1 MISRK
6 EIADELVL
14 RESIRKLLKQ
24 KILKEQKQ
32 EQELRQVIRK
42 LILQEAE
49 SATPASP
56 YDITAMN
63 FLKTLLQN
71 ILPKI
76 ESSYKS
82 LTSSDTQ
89 RKSFRAHIVNGADEL
104 LDTLNSG
111 PEDKKK
117 EQELEEEIEIDVG
130 DETPE
135 GFIDIEDPK
144 EKEKEEPEEPP
155 APPEELFGKKL
166 SDTGLDLTG
175 RNLAYETFRE
185 VSPQIEKAYNKIDP
199 NSIVPAS
206 KVPEMGSDT
215 PERDV
220 FRAYLIKN
228 LQLYFEKFEEELQP
242 SPEEPVSGV

>member
-32 EQELRQVIRK
+32 EKELRGIIRK

-49 SATPASP
+49 ASSPGSP

-82 LTSSDTQ
+82 LTSSDSQ
-89 RKSFRAHIVNGADEL
+89 RKSFRAHILNGADEL
-104 LDTLNSG
+104 LQALDVG
-111 PEDKKK
+111 PEDVGP
-117 EQELEEEIEIDVG
+117 EEELEEEINIDI
-130 DETPE
+130 DSTPE

-144 EKEKEEPEEPP
+144 EKEEPEEEP
-155 APPEELFGKKL
+155 AKPEDLFGKTL

-175 RNLAYETFRE
+175 RNLAYKTFKE
-185 VSPQIEKAYNKIDP
+185 ISPQIEKTYTGIDV
-199 NSIVPAS
+199 NSIVPAN

-228 LQLYFEKFEEELQP
+228 LQLYFDKFEEELSP

>member
-32 EQELRQVIRK
+32 EKELRGIIRK

-49 SATPASP
+49 ASSPGSP

-82 LTSSDTQ
+82 LTSSDSQ
-89 RKSFRAHIVNGADEL
+89 RKSFRAHILNGADEL
-104 LDTLNSG
+104 LQTLDVG
-111 PEDKKK
+111 PEDVEEK
-117 EQELEEEIEIDVG
+117 ELEEEINIDI
-130 DETPE
+130 DSTPE

-144 EKEKEEPEEPP
+144 EKEEPEEEP
-155 APPEELFGKKL
+155 AKPEDLFGKTL

-175 RNLAYETFRE
+175 RNLAYKTFKE
-185 VSPQIEKAYNKIDP
+185 ISPQIEKTYTGIDS
-199 NSIVPAS
+199 NSIVPAN

-228 LQLYFEKFEEELQP
+228 LQLYFDKFEEELSP

>member
-6 EIADELVL
+6 EIADELIL

-24 KILKEQKQ
+24 KIIKEQKQ

-49 SATPASP
+49 ASSPASP

-89 RKSFRAHIVNGADEL
+89 RKSFRAHILNGADEL

-111 PEDKKK
+111 PDDKE

-130 DETPE
+130 NDEPE

-144 EKEKEEPEEPP
+144 EKEKKEPKEPP
-155 APPEELFGKKL
+155 APPEELFGKSL

-199 NSIVPAS
+199 DSVVPAQ
-206 KVPEMGSDT
+206 KVPEMGNDT

-228 LQLYFEKFEEELQP
+228 LQLYFEKFEEELSP

>member
-1 MISRK
+1 
-6 EIADELVL
+6 
-14 RESIRKLLKQ
+14 
-24 KILKEQKQ
+24 
-32 EQELRQVIRK
+32 
-42 LILQEAE
+42 
-49 SATPASP
+49 
-56 YDITAMN
+56 MN

-111 PEDKKK
+111 PEDNK
-117 EQELEEEIEIDVG
+117 QELEEEIEIDIG

-144 EKEKEEPEEPP
+144 EKAKKEPEEPP
-155 APPEELFGKKL
+155 APPEELFGKTL

-175 RNLAYETFRE
+175 RNLAYETFKE
-185 VSPQIEKAYNKIDP
+185 VSPQIEKAYNKIDS

-206 KVPEMGSDT
+206 KVPEMGTDT

>member
-32 EQELRQVIRK
+32 EKELRGIIRK

-49 SATPASP
+49 ASSPGSP

-82 LTSSDTQ
+82 LTSSDSQ
-89 RKSFRAHIVNGADEL
+89 RKSFRAHILNGADEL
-104 LDTLNSG
+104 LQALDVG
-111 PEDKKK
+111 PEDVEEK
-117 EQELEEEIEIDVG
+117 ELEEEINIDI
-130 DETPE
+130 DSTPE

-144 EKEKEEPEEPP
+144 EKEEPEEEP
-155 APPEELFGKKL
+155 AKPEDLFGKTL

-175 RNLAYETFRE
+175 RNLAYKTFKE
-185 VSPQIEKAYNKIDP
+185 ISPQIEKTYTGIDS
-199 NSIVPAS
+199 NSIVPAN
-206 KVPEMGSDT
+206 KVPEMGTDT

-228 LQLYFEKFEEELQP
+228 LQLYFDKFEEELSP